1 MPFGNS
7 PAIDFHAAPHHILLC
22 SRTFVAPIPESTM
35 PTLFDPLTAG
45 ALQLPNRVL
54 MAALT
59 RARAGRTHIPNAL
72 MAEYYAQ
79 RAGAGLILSE
89 ATMVA
94 ADGCAF
100 TGEGGLYDEATTAG
114 WRHVTEAVHARG
126 GRIAVQLWHPGRAAH
141 SLLND
146 GVQPISSTD
155 RAIRGDTISTPWGV
169 KDYEAPRRLR
179 TDEIPGIVELFR
191 RAAERA
197 LAAGFDGVQIHG
209 AHGYLI
215 DQFLRD
221 GTNDRDDEYGGSLPN
236 RARLLLEI
244 ADACIAVLGAGRVSV
259 RISPRV
265 PYNDMLD
272 SDPEALVEYVAREL
286 DRRRIA
292 FLELRHP
299 DHRDPAEQRLA
310 QIARREFRGVLVRNG
325 GFDGDSAAQAV
336 ASGQADAIAFGK
348 AYIANPDL
356 VERLRAGS
364 KLNAVDFERLYTPGP
379 QGYTDYPALA
389 A

>member
-1 MPFGNS
+1 MVDLYS
-7 PAIDFHAAPHHILLC
+7 
-22 SRTFVAPIPESTM
+22 
-35 PTLFDPLTAG
+35 PLTAG
-45 ALQLPNRVL
+45 ALELPNRIV

-79 RAGAGLILSE
+79 RASSGLIITE

-100 TGEGGLYDEATTAG
+100 TGEGGLFDDACVAG
-114 WRHVTEAVHARG
+114 WRQVTDAVHARG
-126 GRIAVQLWHPGRAAH
+126 GRIIVQLWHPGRAAH

-155 RAIRGDTISTPWGV
+155 RAIQGDQISTPEGMQ
-169 KDYEAPRRLR
+169 DYEVPRRLAR
-179 TDEIPGIVELFR
+179 EEIPGIVEAFR

-197 LAAGFDGVQIHG
+197 LAAGFDGAQIHG
-209 AHGYLI
+209 AHGYII

-221 GTNDRDDEYGGSLPN
+221 GTNDRSDEYGGTLQK

-244 ADACIAVLGAGRVSV
+244 VDAVSGVLGAGRVSV
-259 RISPRV
+259 RISPLV
-265 PYNDMLD
+265 PYNDMRD

-286 DRRRIA
+286 DRRKIS
-292 FLELRHP
+292 FFELRHA
-299 DHRDPAEQRLA
+299 DFRDPAEQRLA
-310 QIARREFRGVLVRNG
+310 QIARREFHGPLFVNG
-325 GFDGDSAAQAV
+325 GYDQESAQAAV
-336 ASGQADAIAFGK
+336 ASGAVDAVVFGK
-348 AYIANPDL
+348 AYLSNPDL
-356 VERLRAGS
+356 VERFRA
-364 KLNAVDFERLYTPGP
+364 NAALTPVDFARLYTPGP
-379 QGYTDYPALA
+379 AGYTDYPSLA

>member
-1 MPFGNS
+1 MVDLYS
-7 PAIDFHAAPHHILLC
+7 
-22 SRTFVAPIPESTM
+22 
-35 PTLFDPLTAG
+35 PLTAG
-45 ALQLPNRVL
+45 ALELPNRIV

-79 RAGAGLILSE
+79 RASSGLIITE

-100 TGEGGLYDEATTAG
+100 TGEGGLFDDACVAG
-114 WRHVTEAVHARG
+114 WRQVTDAVHARG
-126 GRIAVQLWHPGRAAH
+126 GRIIVQLWHPGRAAH

-155 RAIRGDTISTPWGV
+155 RAIQGDQISTPEGMQ
-169 KDYEAPRRLR
+169 DYEVPRRLAR
-179 TDEIPGIVELFR
+179 EEIPGIVEAFR

-197 LAAGFDGVQIHG
+197 LAAGFDGAQIHG
-209 AHGYLI
+209 AHGYII

-221 GTNDRDDEYGGSLPN
+221 GTNDRSDEYGGTLQK

-244 ADACIAVLGAGRVSV
+244 VDAVSGVLGAGRVSV
-259 RISPRV
+259 RISPLV
-265 PYNDMLD
+265 PYNDMRD

-286 DRRRIA
+286 DRRKIG
-292 FLELRHP
+292 FFELRHA
-299 DHRDPAEQRLA
+299 DFRDPAEQRLA
-310 QIARREFRGVLVRNG
+310 QIARREFHGPLFVNG
-325 GFDGDSAAQAV
+325 GYDQESAQAAV
-336 ASGQADAIAFGK
+336 ASGAVDAVVFGK
-348 AYIANPDL
+348 AYLSNPDL
-356 VERLRAGS
+356 VERFRA
-364 KLNAVDFERLYTPGP
+364 NAALTPVDFARLYTPGP
-379 QGYTDYPALA
+379 AGYTDYPSLA